1 MNSMQATN
9 KPGLQRSRCMFCGSI
24 NRGKGCRYG
33 PHGVHFHPDDST
45 KCSYCGSPSF
55 GRGCKIN
62 PTGDLHV
69 HGVTYNNMYREFV
82 QSFLTNKV
90 LTEELKKPF
99 VEFDAYKLGI
109 INEKGQAIKMPITVE
124 EKQSYSPLIK
134 TLLKIKRFIGPK
146 IDLFEA
152 TTSLTESSKLN
163 RESLDKYKL
172 LIEHKDKIR
181 DNINDLYKIIDEA
194 KAAGLSLEDIFNL
207 LES

>member
-1 MNSMQATN
+1 MSNMQATN
-9 KPGLQRSRCMFCGSI
+9 KPSFQRSRCMFCGSI
-24 NRGKGCRYG
+24 DRGKGCRYA

-55 GRGCKIN
+55 GRGCKVN

-90 LTEELKKPF
+90 LTEELKKSF
-99 VEFDAYKLGI
+99 KDFDAYKLGI
-109 INEKGQAIKMPITVE
+109 INEHGQQVKVPQTLE

-134 TLLKIKRFIGPK
+134 TILKLKRFVGSK
-146 IDLFEA
+146 IDLIEA
-152 TTSLTESSKLN
+152 TSLLSESSKLN
-163 RESLDKYKL
+163 QENIDKYKL
-172 LIEHKDKIR
+172 IVEHKDKIK
-181 DNINDLYKIIDEA
+181 DNVNELYKIIEEA
-194 KAAGLSLEDIFNL
+194 KTAGLNLDDIFKL